1 MTEVFAAF
9 FLGFCAGAFLML
21 LFLAL
26 MGDI

>member
-1 MTEVFAAF
+1 MSDVPAAF
-9 FLGFCAGAFLML
+9 FLGFCAGAFFML